1 MNMTRRAL
9 AASLGASALAAQT
22 PPQTPVPT
30 APAPDAELQAA
41 RNRVKAN
48 TVLLSAQQVP
58 NTVEPAFAFKP

>member
-1 MNMTRRAL
+1 MKVTRRAL
-9 AASLGASALAAQT
+9 AASLTTAALAAQT
-22 PPQTPVPT
+22 PQQTPVS
-30 APAPDAELQAA
+30 AEPAPDAELQAA